1 MIEMMMQS
9 MGVTAD
15 DIEDIKKLI
24 RALNEQ
30 PKKIQDVSNK
40 LDALLCQ
47 VKELD
52 DKIKTLSTVREV

>member
-30 PKKIQDVSNK
+30 PKKIRDVSNK

-52 DKIKTLSTVREV
+52 DKIKTLSTAREV

>member
-52 DKIKTLSTVREV
+52 DKIKTLSTAREA